1 MFRQQHS
8 SAAHHQSRDRLT
20 KGFTVTRAF
29 LRAVLL
35 AIPICPVKAV
45 LPQGKLST
53 ISFRSDVQPIFDA
66 NCVVC
71 HQGAGAPEGL
81 ILEDGKAFSNIVSR
95 PSRQAPLPLITP
107 GSSESSYLLHKLAG
121 TQISAQGR
129 GERMP
134 LGNDLSQA
142 DFATIQEWVL
152 AGAKNN

>member
-1 MFRQQHS
+1 MFRQQRS
-8 SAAHHQSRDRLT
+8 SADHHQSRDRQT
-20 KGFTVTRAF
+20 NGFIATGALLRAAF
-29 LRAVLL
+29 LV
-35 AIPICPVKAV
+35 IPICPMNTA
-45 LPQGKLST
+45 LPQQRVGAV
-53 ISFRSDVQPIFDA
+53 SFRSDVQPIFDA

-71 HQGAGAPEGL
+71 HQGVGAPEGL
-81 ILEDGKAFSNIVSR
+81 ILEDGTAFLNIVNR

-134 LGNDLSQA
+134 LGSDLNQA
-142 DFATIQEWVL
+142 DFAIIQEWVL